1 MLGSLITGLVELTGK
16 TIGYVADE
24 VADIADAV
32 SNSVDTFTEAYESTN
47 KPKPD
52 AETPQDSE

>member
-1 MLGSLITGLVELTGK
+1 MLGSLITGLVEIAGK

-24 VADIADAV
+24 AADIADAV
-32 SNSVDTFTEAYESTN
+32 SNSIDTFTEAYESTN

-52 AETPQDSE
+52 AKTPQDSE